1 MDTPHDGLLTA
12 QGRSIARTK
21 QDAKRQKSPLGQI
34 TLPHGSVKWRDYV
47 AYLSACEELTFKSD
61 INIYSNKE
69 LLGQSPGNH
78 ILFGN
83 KSSYIRQ
90 TAVRDLV
97 STAINN
103 SHIRPLYIDYEC
115 FQKGGT
121 PNPAHFFQI
130 KEQNETR
137 QKLTNEIAHLARPWR
152 TLFDAPKATNNPI
165 LTGRYHHFFAND
177 NEWKN
182 PRFSTTPA
190 HIVFYNPRKKVAL
203 GLGKPLPQGQQ
214 ALIAD
219 SNTTDITQLGSRKHW
234 GLFSNLGDTPR
245 QILQNVDTI
254 TEQKLVRVKNLDD
267 YAYLVMRRTVTLDAS
282 CKALLS
288 DQDVPMRD
296 IMNTLKELQAPWQEA
311 AQEIV
316 DHPKA
321 QATMTKE
328 MKTAFINKIDIMC
341 PPKTMVMSDGPSFE

>member
-12 QGRSIARTK
+12 EGRSIARTK
-21 QDAKRQKSPLGQI
+21 QDAKRQKTPLGHI
-34 TLPHGSVKWRDYV
+34 TIAQGSVAWKDYV

-83 KSSYIRQ
+83 KSSYVRQ

-97 STAINN
+97 STAIHNN
-103 SHIRPLYIDYEC
+103 HILPLYIDYEC

-130 KEQNETR
+130 EEQNSAK
-137 QKLTNEIAHLARPWR
+137 QKMTNEIAHLARSWR
-152 TLFDAPKATNNPI
+152 TLFDAPKVTSNPI
-165 LTGRYHHFFAND
+165 FTGRYHHFFAKGG
-177 NEWKN
+177 EWKN
-182 PRFSTTPA
+182 PKFNLTPA
-190 HIVFYNPRKKVAL
+190 HIVFYNPRKQVAL
-203 GLGKPLPQGQQ
+203 GLSKPLPQGQQ

-234 GLFSNLGDTPR
+234 GLFSGLGDTSR

-254 TEQKLVRVKNLDD
+254 TEQKLVRVKHLDD
-267 YAYLVMRRTVTLDAS
+267 YAYLVMRRTVTLDAN
-282 CKALLS
+282 CKASLS
-288 DQDVPMRD
+288 DQSVPMRD
-296 IMNTLKELQAPWQEA
+296 IMNTLKELQTPWQDI
-311 AQEIV
+311 AQEIIE
-316 DHPKA
+316 HPKA
-321 QATMTKE
+321 QVTLTEE
-328 MKTAFINKIDIMC
+328 MKTAFLNKIDIMS
-341 PPKTMVMSDGPSFE
+341 PLKTMDMSDGLSFS